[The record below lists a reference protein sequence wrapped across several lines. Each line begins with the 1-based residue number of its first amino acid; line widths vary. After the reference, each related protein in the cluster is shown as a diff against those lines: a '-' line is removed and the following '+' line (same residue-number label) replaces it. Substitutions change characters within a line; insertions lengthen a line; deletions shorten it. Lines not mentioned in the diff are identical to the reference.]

1 MRLSK
6 KSRYGLRALVDLSVR
21 AKEEQISL
29 NSIAERNNI
38 SLQYLEQVFAALR
51 RAGIVKSIKGPQ
63 GGYLLDKDAD
73 KITVLEIVKALEG
86 SYELEDEEI
95 SDKIE
100 CKEISMSIQDMI
112 IDPVNAKLHEILE
125 GVTLQDLENDYLRK
139 TEYSSD
145 MYYI

>member
-86 SYELEDEEI
+86 SYELENEEI
-95 SDKIE
+95 SDKIK
-100 CKEISMSIQDMI
+100 CKEISMSIQDLI

-125 GVTLQDLENDYLRK
+125 SVTLQDLENDYLQK

>member
-1 MRLSK
+1 MKLSK
-6 KSRYGLRALVDLSVR
+6 KSRYGLRALVDLSVH

-51 RAGIVKSIKGPQ
+51 KAGIIKSVKGPQ
-63 GGYLLDKDAD
+63 GGYLLAKPAT

-95 SDKIE
+95 SDKTK
-100 CKEISMSIQDMI
+100 CKEISKSIQELI
-112 IDPVNAKLHEILE
+112 IDPVNTKLHEILE
-125 GVTLQDLENDYLRK
+125 GTTLQDLENDYLQK

>member
-1 MRLSK
+1 LRLSK

-86 SYELEDEEI
+86 SYELENEEI
-95 SDKIE
+95 SDKIK
-100 CKEISMSIQDMI
+100 CKEISMSIQDLI

-125 GVTLQDLENDYLRK
+125 SVTLQDLENDYLQK

>member
-63 GGYLLDKDAD
+63 GGYLLDRPAD

-95 SDKIE
+95 SDQVE
-100 CKEISMSIQDMI
+100 GKEISMSIQELI
-112 IDPVNAKLHEILE
+112 IDPVNKKLHEILE
-125 GVTLQDLENDYLRK
+125 HITLQDLESDYLYK
-139 TEYSSD
+139 AENSAD

>member
-6 KSRYGLRALVDLSVR
+6 KSRYGLRALVDLSIR

-63 GGYLLDKDAD
+63 GGYLLDKDAN

-95 SDKIE
+95 SDKVE
-100 CKEISMSIQDMI
+100 CKAISMSIQDLI
-112 IDPVNAKLHEILE
+112 IDPVNTKLHEILE
-125 GVTLQDLENDYLRK
+125 SITLQDLENDYLRK
-139 TEYSSD
+139 TECSSD

>member
-6 KSRYGLRALVDLSVR
+6 KSRYGLRALVDLSVH

-51 RAGIVKSIKGPQ
+51 RAGIRKSIKGPQ

-95 SDKIE
+95 SDKIK
-100 CKEISMSIQDMI
+100 CKEISMSIQELI
-112 IDPVNAKLHEILE
+112 IDPVNTKLHEILE
-125 GVTLQDLENDYLRK
+125 GTTLQDLENDYLRK

>member
-6 KSRYGLRALVDLSVR
+6 KSRYGLRALVDLSVH

-51 RAGIVKSIKGPQ
+51 RAGIIKSIKGPQ

-95 SDKIE
+95 SDKIK
-100 CKEISMSIQDMI
+100 CKEISMSIQELI
-112 IDPVNAKLHEILE
+112 IDPVNTKLHEILE
-125 GVTLQDLENDYLRK
+125 GTTLQDLENDYLRK

>member
-63 GGYLLDKDAD
+63 GGYLLEKSAD
-73 KITVLEIVKALEG
+73 KITVLEIVEALEG
-86 SYELEDEEI
+86 SCELDAEEI
-95 SDKIE
+95 SDKVE
-100 CKEISMSIQDMI
+100 CKEISMSIQDLI

-125 GVTLQDLENDYLRK
+125 SVTLQDLENDYLRK
-139 TEYSSD
+139 TEYSFD

>member
-63 GGYLLDKDAD
+63 GGYLLEKSAD
-73 KITVLEIVKALEG
+73 KITVLEIVEALEG
-86 SYELEDEEI
+86 SYELDAEEI
-95 SDKIE
+95 SDKVE
-100 CKEISMSIQDMI
+100 CKEISMSIQDLI

-125 GVTLQDLENDYLRK
+125 SVTLQDLENDYLRK

>member
-6 KSRYGLRALVDLSVR
+6 KSRYGLRALVDLSIR

-86 SYELEDEEI
+86 SYELENEEI
-95 SDKIE
+95 SDKIK
-100 CKEISMSIQDMI
+100 CKEISMSIQD
-112 IDPVNAKLHEILE
+112 L
-125 GVTLQDLENDYLRK
+125 
-139 TEYSSD
+139 
-145 MYYI
+145 

>member
-63 GGYLLDKDAD
+63 GGYLLEKAAD
-73 KITVLEIVKALEG
+73 KITVLEIVRALEG

-100 CKEISMSIQDMI
+100 CKEISMSIQDLI
-112 IDPVNAKLHEILE
+112 IDPVNTKLHEILE

>member
-29 NSIAERNNI
+29 NSIAEHNNI

-86 SYELEDEEI
+86 SYELENEEI
-95 SDKIE
+95 SDKIK
-100 CKEISMSIQDMI
+100 CKEISMSIQDLI

-125 GVTLQDLENDYLRK
+125 SVTLQDLENDYLQK

>member
-86 SYELEDEEI
+86 SYELENEEI
-95 SDKIE
+95 SDKIK
-100 CKEISMSIQDMI
+100 CKEVSMSIQDLI

-125 GVTLQDLENDYLRK
+125 SVTLQDLENDYLQK

>member
-63 GGYLLDKDAD
+63 GGYLLEKSAD
-73 KITVLEIVKALEG
+73 KITVLEIVEALEG
-86 SYELEDEEI
+86 SYELDAEEI
-95 SDKIE
+95 SDKVE
-100 CKEISMSIQDMI
+100 CKEISMSIQDLI

-125 GVTLQDLENDYLRK
+125 SVTLQDLENDYLQK

>member
-73 KITVLEIVKALEG
+73 KITVLEIVKVLEG
-86 SYELEDEEI
+86 SYELENEEI
-95 SDKIE
+95 SDKIK
-100 CKEISMSIQDMI
+100 CKEISMSIQDLI

-125 GVTLQDLENDYLRK
+125 SVTLQDLENDYLQK

>member
-6 KSRYGLRALVDLSVR
+6 KSRYGLRALVDLSIR

-86 SYELEDEEI
+86 SYELENEEI
-95 SDKIE
+95 SDKIK
-100 CKEISMSIQDMI
+100 CKEISMSIQDLI

-125 GVTLQDLENDYLRK
+125 SVTLQDLENDYLQK